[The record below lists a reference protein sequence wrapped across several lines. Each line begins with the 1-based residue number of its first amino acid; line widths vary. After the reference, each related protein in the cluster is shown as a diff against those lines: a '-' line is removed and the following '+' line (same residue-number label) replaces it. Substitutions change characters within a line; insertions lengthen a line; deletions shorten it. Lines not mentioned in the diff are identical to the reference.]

1 VTFYQGATEKRKY
14 RQPIT
19 GDVIASATWAISP
32 TGPTVGTPVNTS
44 TTSTVMLS
52 GVTAGKSYTLTPHI
66 VGSSSQEYEPS
77 EDIVIIA
84 R

>member
-1 VTFYQGATEKRKY
+1 
-14 RQPIT
+14 
-19 GDVIASATWAISP
+19 
-32 TGPTVGTPVNTS
+32 
-44 TTSTVMLS
+44 MLS